1 MSKRLLRVAVPAAA
15 LVLALTACG
24 GKQVPGGS
32 AGSAG
37 GSGGGDQPTV
47 AFVPKLVG
55 IPYFEAMKAG
65 GEEAAKKLGVKFLYQ
80 GDTTADAAKQAEIVN
95 SLIQQKVDVLAV
107 APNDPSA
114 IAPVLK
120 RAADAGIKVMTTDTD
135 APDSVRSVFV
145 NQAESDAVG
154 EATADALA
162 EQMGGKGKWAIVSS
176 GPTAANLNAWI
187 KVEKAYI
194 AKKYPDMKFVDVKYA
209 GEDQAAATQLTK
221 DLISANPDLKG
232 VIGQSSTAA
241 PGVAQAITDLKL
253 IGKVYSAGV
262 ATPKPMANYIKSGA
276 QSKVVL
282 WDAKNLGY
290 LTVWAGQQLAQGKQ
304 LQASNDVGDPVGTV
318 TFDSATKNLLLGKP
332 ITFTKDNVDQYNF

>member
-1 MSKRLLRVAVPAAA
+1 MSKRLLRIAVPAVA
-15 LVLALTACG
+15 LALALTACG
-24 GKQVPGGS
+24 SKQVGGGS
-32 AGSAG
+32 AGSTG
-37 GSGGGDQPTV
+37 GSGGGKQPTV

-65 GEEAAKKLGVKFLYQ
+65 GDEAAKKLGVKFLYQ

-114 IAPVLK
+114 IAPILK

-135 APDSVRSVFV
+135 APDSVREVFV

-154 EATADALA
+154 QATAEALA
-162 EQMGGKGKWAIVSS
+162 QQMGGKGKWAIVSS
-176 GPTAANLNAWI
+176 GPTAANLNSWI
-187 KVEKAYI
+187 KVEKEYI
-194 AKKYPDMKFVDVKYA
+194 AKKYPQMKLVDVKYA

-221 DLISANPDLKG
+221 DLVSANPDLKG
-232 VIGQSSTAA
+232 VIGQSSTTA

-262 ATPKPMANYIKSGA
+262 ATPKPMASYIKSGA
-276 QSKVVL
+276 QAKVVL

-318 TFDSATKNLLLGKP
+318 TFDPATKNLLLGKP

>member
-1 MSKRLLRVAVPAAA
+1 MRFTRLARVAVPAVA
-15 LVLALTACG
+15 LALALTACG
-24 GKQVPGGS
+24 GREVGGGGS
-32 AGSAG
+32 AGG
-37 GSGGGDQPTV
+37 GGGDVTV

-65 GEEAAKKLGVKFLYQ
+65 GDEAAKALGVKFIYQ
-80 GDTTADAAKQAEIVN
+80 GDTTADAAKQAEVVN

-135 APDSVRSVFV
+135 APESVRAVFV
-145 NQAESDAVG
+145 NQAEATAVG
-154 EATADALA
+154 EATAEALA
-162 EQMGGKGKWAIVSS
+162 SQIGGKGKWAIVSS

-187 KVEKAYI
+187 DVEKAYI
-194 AKKYPDMKFVDVKYA
+194 AKKYPEMQLVGVKYA
-209 GEDQAAATQLTK
+209 GEDQAVATQLTK

-232 VIGQSSTAA
+232 VIGQSSTTA
-241 PGVAQAITDLKL
+241 PGVAQAITDLNL
-253 IGKVYSAGV
+253 VGKVASAGV
-262 ATPKPMANYIKSGA
+262 ATPKPMAAYIKSGA
-276 QSKVVL
+276 MPKVVL

-290 LTVWAGQQLAQGKQ
+290 LTVWAGKQLADGKT

-318 TFDSATKNLLLGKP
+318 SFDAATKNLLLGEP
-332 ITFTKDNVDQYNF
+332 LTFTKDNVDEYNF